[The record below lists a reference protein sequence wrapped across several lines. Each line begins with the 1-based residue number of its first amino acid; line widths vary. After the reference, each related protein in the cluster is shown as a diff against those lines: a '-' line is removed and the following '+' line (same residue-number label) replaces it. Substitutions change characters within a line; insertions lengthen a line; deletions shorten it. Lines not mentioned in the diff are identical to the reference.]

1 MTPLLVP
8 ALLLQAAPT
17 GGGGSG
23 AMVLLVQ
30 FALIFGI
37 FYFLWI
43 RPQQKKQRQQEER
56 LKQLKR
62 GDEVVTVG
70 GIVGEIV
77 HIAQTLKDGQAQP
90 AMDDR
95 ITIKSGESRLVIER
109 ARIARVVGDG
119 TPAATAAA
127 TEKSLS

>member
-1 MTPLLVP
+1 MTFLPVP
-8 ALLLQAAPT
+8 ALLLQAAP
-17 GGGGSG
+17 GGGSG

-62 GDEVVTVG
+62 GDEIVTVG

-77 HIAQTLKDGQAQP
+77 HIAQTLKDGQAKP

-95 ITIKSGESRLVIER
+95 ITIRSGESRLVVER

-119 TPAATAAA
+119 TPANTPVD
-127 TEKSLS
+127 KSLT

>member
-1 MTPLLVP
+1 MSPLPVP
-8 ALLLQAAPT
+8 ALLLQAAP
-17 GGGGSG
+17 GGGGG
-23 AMVLLVQ
+23 AMILLVQ

-56 LKQLKR
+56 LKQIKR
-62 GDEVVTVG
+62 GDEIVTVG

-77 HIAQTLKDGQAQP
+77 HIAQALKDGQTVP

-95 ITIKSGESRLVIER
+95 ITIKSGDARLVVER
-109 ARIARVVGDG
+109 ARIARIIGDG
-119 TPAATAAA
+119 TPAPTTA
-127 TEKSLS
+127 EKSLS

>member
-1 MTPLLVP
+1 MTSLLVP
-8 ALLLQAAPT
+8 ALLLQAAPP

-23 AMVLLVQ
+23 AIVLLVQ

-77 HIAQTLKDGQAQP
+77 HIAQTLKDGQTQP

-95 ITIKSGESRLVIER
+95 ITIRSGESRLVIER

-127 TEKSLS
+127 TDKSLS

>member
-1 MTPLLVP
+1 MTPLPVP
-8 ALLLQAAPT
+8 ALLLQAAPP

-77 HIAQTLKDGQAQP
+77 HIAQALKDGQTRP

-119 TPAATAAA
+119 TPAASAAA

>member
-1 MTPLLVP
+1 MTFLPVP

-17 GGGGSG
+17 GGGSG

-43 RPQQKKQRQQEER
+43 RPQQKKQRAQEER

>member
-1 MTPLLVP
+1 MSPLPVP
-8 ALLLQAAPT
+8 ALLLQAAPGA
-17 GGGGSG
+17 GGG

-56 LKQLKR
+56 LRQLKR
-62 GDEVVTVG
+62 GDEIVTVG

-77 HIAQTLKDGQAQP
+77 HIAQALKDGQTVP

-95 ITIKSGESRLVIER
+95 ITIKSGDARLIVER
-109 ARIARVVGDG
+109 ARIARIVGDG
-119 TPAATAAA
+119 TPAAAPTD
-127 TEKSLS
+127 KSLT